1 MDEAARTKI
10 FEMLRCIAFMAI
22 DTSQKADALDEV
34 LRQHPTLQKSYL
46 DTLERMKRRGQYT
59 ELFLMLQE
67 LHKTLGLT
75 SPFSD
80 EPAGHVT

>member
-1 MDEAARTKI
+1 
-10 FEMLRCIAFMAI
+10 
-22 DTSQKADALDEV
+22 
-34 LRQHPTLQKSYL
+34 
-46 DTLERMKRRGQYT
+46 
-59 ELFLMLQE
+59 MLQE